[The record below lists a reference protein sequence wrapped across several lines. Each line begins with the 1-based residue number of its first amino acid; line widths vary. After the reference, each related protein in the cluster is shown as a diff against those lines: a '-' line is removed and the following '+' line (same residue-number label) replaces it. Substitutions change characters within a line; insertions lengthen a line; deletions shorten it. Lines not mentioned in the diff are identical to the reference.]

1 MEDRRCWQTTEVK
14 DYYHLLGISASASID
29 EVKRAFR
36 QQIARYHPDKVQ
48 HLGREFQDLA
58 AERAAELTEAYNVL
72 SHEPQRAEYDR
83 LREKTAERG
92 APVADPGAHSA
103 AASAER
109 QPAPAEPE
117 PNVPRS
123 AAPPSSQD
131 RAFSAEQARRDLFV
145 RAATIERFRD
155 EIAQIPGG
163 RYSESD
169 MQEFDFA
176 YVPRTRLF
184 GRVKEPRLAGSVVP
198 RVDRDSMAR
207 AWAHARR
214 WTAESPEGA
223 CVFLIGSDLAPR
235 HELEEAVAQ
244 ERRKP
249 LGRGSVTLIPINART
264 WDAYLPLDAPAVARG
279 VMERLRGR

>member
-1 MEDRRCWQTTEVK
+1 VK
-14 DYYHLLGISASASID
+14 DYYHLLGISPSASID

-36 QQIARYHPDKVQ
+36 HQIARYHPDKVQ

-72 SHEPQRAEYDR
+72 SHEAQRAEYDG
-83 LREKTAERG
+83 LREKDPERG
-92 APVADPGAHSA
+92 TPVPAPGAQSA
-103 AASAER
+103 AASAGR
-109 QPAPAEPE
+109 RPVPAEPE
-117 PNVPRS
+117 LNLPRS
-123 AAPPSSQD
+123 AESPPPHG

-155 EIAQIPGG
+155 GIAQIPGG

-169 MQEFDFA
+169 VGGFDFA
-176 YVPRTRLF
+176 YVPRATLF
-184 GRVKEPRLAGSVVP
+184 GRVKQPRLAGWVVP

-207 AWAHARR
+207 AWAEARR
-214 WTAESPEGA
+214 WTAEAPEGA
-223 CVFLIGSDLAPR
+223 CVFLIGSNLAPR
-235 HELEEAVAQ
+235 RELEEAVAQ

-249 LGRGSVTLIPINART
+249 LGRGPVTLIPIDART
-264 WDAYLPLDAPAVARG
+264 WDAYVPVDAPAVARS